1 MADVTG
7 TRVARWRGEWVTRLR
22 RAKLSGVIA
31 ASFSDPKNARII
43 FFAAG
48 GLVVLAIALVVAT
61 VLWWRSSGIE
71 PAALAPLEVMSSR
84 AWMQSDDDERREQ
97 IESVRPEPTLRPGSP
112 EAGMIV
118 ERAEQMSGV
127 SVIAAPR
134 PLSMPSEEPFEPFEG
149 FAEDHFDLEPVAP
162 APGASAA
169 TSVGLFDQFSDSFA
183 DEADPWADARPTT
196 RRAAS
201 SPAASDDDLWGSAPA
216 ASRRPIDP
224 LLNDGDFW

>member
-1 MADVTG
+1 M
-7 TRVARWRGEWVTRLR
+7 
-22 RAKLSGVIA
+22 IA

-84 AWMQSDDDERREQ
+84 AWLESDDDERREQ

-118 ERAEQMSGV
+118 ERAGQLSGV

-134 PLSMPSEEPFEPFEG
+134 PLSIPSDEAFEPFEG

-162 APGASAA
+162 ASGASAA
-169 TSVGLFDQFSDSFA
+169 ASVGLFDQFSDSFA
-183 DEADPWADARPTT
+183 DEADPWADARPSA
-196 RRAAS
+196 RRSPSKAKAKAKAA
-201 SPAASDDDLWGSAPA
+201 DDDPWGPA
-216 ASRRPIDP
+216 GGGTRGPIDP

>member
-1 MADVTG
+1 M
-7 TRVARWRGEWVTRLR
+7 
-22 RAKLSGVIA
+22 IA

-84 AWMQSDDDERREQ
+84 GWLESDDDERRER
-97 IESVRPEPTLRPGSP
+97 IECVRPEPTLQVGSP
-112 EAGMIV
+112 EAGTIV

-134 PLSMPSEEPFEPFEG
+134 PTASRSEEPFEG
-149 FAEDHFDLEPVAP
+149 FDEDQVDDVEPVAP
-162 APGASAA
+162 APGA
-169 TSVGLFDQFSDSFA
+169 SVGLFDQFSDSFA
-183 DEADPWADARPTT
+183 DEADPWADARPSA
-196 RRAAS
+196 RRAS
-201 SPAASDDDLWGSAPA
+201 SSAPASDDDLWGSAPTA
-216 ASRRPIDP
+216 TRRPIDP